1 MWCKME
7 KIYTS
12 QNCSVHATNNI
23 PTSCYSD
30 DNCKLIVFQD
40 VGKQNLTLKNNQ
52 EFKFRKIIVDGCVI
66 TDKNSPGEKK
76 CDFLLTISNHP
87 QCKEYY
93 IELKGSDI
101 KHAVEQ
107 IYSTIR
113 KLSSVPSTQMKKGY
127 IICNKSPMASTK
139 IQSFQ
144 AQAKKRFNLV
154 LIVRCSPYTDT
165 L

>member
-1 MWCKME
+1 MNNAC
-7 KIYTS
+7 TP
-12 QNCSVHATNNI
+12 QNASARAPKNI
-23 PTSCYSD
+23 PVNCCSD
-30 DNCKLIVFQD
+30 DDCKVIVFRD
-40 VGKQNLTLKNNQ
+40 TGRQNLTLKNNQ
-52 EFKFRKIIVDGCVI
+52 GFKFRKIIVDGCVI

-76 CDFLLTISNHP
+76 CDFLLTIPDHP

-93 IELKGSDI
+93 IELKGSEI

-113 KLSSVPSTQMKKGY
+113 KLSSVPSKQMKKGY
-127 IICNKSPMASTK
+127 IICNKSPMSSTK

-144 AQAKKRFNLV
+144 AQARKQFNLV
-154 LIVRCSPYTDT
+154 LIVRCSPYSDT

>member
-1 MWCKME
+1 ME

-12 QNCSVHATNNI
+12 QNCSVHTTNNI

-30 DNCKLIVFQD
+30 DNCKLIVFRD
-40 VGKQNLTLKNNQ
+40 AGRQNLTLKNNQ
-52 EFKFRKIIVDGCVI
+52 GFKFRKIIVDGCVI

-76 CDFLLTISNHP
+76 CDFLLTIPDHP
-87 QCKEYY
+87 QYKEYY

-113 KLSSVPSTQMKKGY
+113 KLSSVPIKQMKKGY
-127 IICNKSPMASTK
+127 IICNKSPMLTTHIQK
-139 IQSFQ
+139 IQKQ
-144 AQAKKRFNLV
+144 AREQFNLV
-154 LIVRCSPYTDT
+154 LVVRCSPHTDI

>member
-1 MWCKME
+1 MNNAS
-7 KIYTS
+7 TP
-12 QNCSVHATNNI
+12 QNASAHAPKNI
-23 PTSCYSD
+23 PVNCCSD
-30 DNCKLIVFQD
+30 DDCKVIVFRD
-40 VGKQNLTLKNNQ
+40 TGRQNLTLKNNQ
-52 EFKFRKIIVDGCVI
+52 GFKFRKIIVDGCVI
-66 TDKNSPGEKK
+66 TDKNYPGEKK
-76 CDFLLTISNHP
+76 CDFLLTISDHP

-127 IICNKSPMASTK
+127 IICNKSPMSSTK

-144 AQAKKRFNLV
+144 AQARKQFNLV
-154 LIVRCSPYTDT
+154 LIVRCSPYIDT

>member
-1 MWCKME
+1 MNNAC
-7 KIYTS
+7 TP
-12 QNCSVHATNNI
+12 QNASARAPKNISVN
-23 PTSCYSD
+23 CYSND
-30 DNCKLIVFQD
+30 DCKVIVFRD
-40 VGKQNLTLKNNQ
+40 TGRQNLTLKNNKR
-52 EFKFRKIIVDGCVI
+52 FKFTKIIVDGCVI

-76 CDFLLTISNHP
+76 CDFLLTIPAHP

-93 IELKGSDI
+93 IELKGSEI

-144 AQAKKRFNLV
+144 KQARKQFNLV

>member
-1 MWCKME
+1 MNNAC
-7 KIYTS
+7 TP
-12 QNCSVHATNNI
+12 QNASARAPKNI
-23 PTSCYSD
+23 PVNCYSD
-30 DNCKLIVFQD
+30 DDCKVIVFRD
-40 VGKQNLTLKNNQ
+40 TGRQNLTLKNNQ
-52 EFKFRKIIVDGCVI
+52 GFKFRKIIVDGCVI

-76 CDFLLTISNHP
+76 CDFLLTIPDHP

-93 IELKGSDI
+93 IELKGSEI

-113 KLSSVPSTQMKKGY
+113 KLSSVPSKQMKKGY
-127 IICNKSPMASTK
+127 IICNKSPMSSTK

-144 AQAKKRFNLV
+144 AQARKQFNLV
-154 LIVRCSPYTDT
+154 LIVRCSPYIDT